1 MNLELPLGFGMALA
15 QNEAAMKRFESL
27 SETEKQAVLAKTHSV
42 RSKQEMRQLVD
53 GLCTS
58 GDTQV
63 RPGSSPSGPESS
75 AIK

>member
-42 RSKQEMRQLVD
+42 RSNQEIR
-53 GLCTS
+53 
-58 GDTQV
+58 
-63 RPGSSPSGPESS
+63 
-75 AIK
+75 